1 MIGAVL
7 MILILKKASKSSE
20 GLVKIPISGAHP
32 RVSDSASLAWRPM
45 IWSSNKFPGNANS
58 RSYILRTTGVQK

>member
-7 MILILKKASKSSE
+7 MILILKLASESSE

-32 RVSDSASLAWRPM
+32 RVSDSASL
-45 IWSSNKFPGNANS
+45 G
-58 RSYILRTTGVQK
+58 